1 MCARH
6 YRQGPVWLSR
16 EVTGIQG
23 SVLYTILLENGQ
35 TVCQHM
41 EQMGSRMDSEDIGD
55 TRDGTVTEDD
65 PDPLV
70 VGT

>member
-1 MCARH
+1 M
-6 YRQGPVWLSR
+6 
-16 EVTGIQG
+16 TGIQG